1 MPTVKSP
8 ADEFFDWVVREAVTA
23 VLKSA
28 GFRKSGMNYHRR
40 RGTCVQVVNVQV
52 SRLSTR
58 DEKRFYV
65 NVGLAFD
72 ELCSLAHV
80 PILEKPKEYE
90 CDARGTRDR
99 LQDLI
104 PGNDEDWHAGPQHD
118 VAETVERLRGAMAT
132 LVAELDRIDGP
143 AAYRSHRWFDRFRPK
158 AENAQVLYV
167 LGDRAAALEEVERL
181 AAFFADR
188 QNANGAEWW
197 ITSLG
202 LQGLVPRITK

>member
-1 MPTVKSP
+1 
-8 ADEFFDWVVREAVTA
+8 
-23 VLKSA
+23 
-28 GFRKSGMNYHRR
+28 
-40 RGTCVQVVNVQV
+40 
-52 SRLSTR
+52 
-58 DEKRFYV
+58 
-65 NVGLAFD
+65 
-72 ELCSLAHV
+72 
-80 PILEKPKEYE
+80 
-90 CDARGTRDR
+90 
-99 LQDLI
+99 
-104 PGNDEDWHAGPQHD
+104 
-118 VAETVERLRGAMAT
+118 MAT